1 MQVLT
6 TTFLET
12 VHESLAEFLPPGQ
25 TSACVYV
32 TIDPGLD
39 GDSVF
44 SAFKDYVRSFIPLP
58 EWITDDALELS
69 ARYECFAAVPSF
81 LALEPGEEYVAIW
94 RISWGAYEPF
104 RLGEE
109 PGAE

>member
-12 VHESLAEFLPPGQ
+12 VHESLAPESTASA
-25 TSACVYV
+25 TSALVFV
-32 TIDPGLD
+32 AASPELD

-44 SAFKDYVRSFIPLP
+44 SAFKDYVHNFIPLP
-58 EWITDDALELS
+58 EWINDDALELS

-94 RISWGAYEPF
+94 RLSWGAF
-104 RLGEE
+104 N
-109 PGAE
+109 PGAEPGFE